1 MQDQFHSCAQLIE
14 YVQTIGILPLLSIK
28 NFVGWSAEE
37 VVDEEC
43 QYTKLPDG
51 GWEWPLWEWKGEIIR
66 ESGCAYGKFFHG
78 KAAFVSQEWW
88 PHYCNYRRSIF
99 PKIEEGSIEET
110 ILEVL
115 KLGGSMTTR
124 DLRRACGFI
133 GKNERS
139 KFDAYITRLQMCG
152 RILTEDFVYPHDKHG
167 NRYGWGWSLLN
178 LPEVIMGNSACQ
190 LACSSE
196 ESKCLLL
203 NHLHNILPNASE
215 KSLLN
220 LLEKK

>member
-1 MQDQFHSCAQLIE
+1 MQEKFHSCAQLIE
-14 YVQTIGILPLLSIK
+14 YVQSIGILPLLSIK

-51 GWEWPLWEWKGEIIR
+51 GWEWLLWEWKGEIIR

-78 KAAFVSQEWW
+78 KAAFISQEWW

-115 KLGGSMTTR
+115 K
-124 DLRRACGFI
+124 
-133 GKNERS
+133 
-139 KFDAYITRLQMCG
+139 
-152 RILTEDFVYPHDKHG
+152 
-167 NRYGWGWSLLN
+167 
-178 LPEVIMGNSACQ
+178 
-190 LACSSE
+190 
-196 ESKCLLL
+196 
-203 NHLHNILPNASE
+203 
-215 KSLLN
+215 
-220 LLEKK
+220 